1 MAELRPSRTA
11 DIYTRVED
19 YLNDKIQSA
28 ADLDQ
33 VDSLL
38 LRVHEQQG
46 LLRQELEDARKAH
59 REVQTRVEQ
68 RSQELASRA
77 EAFHLQKA
85 DVDRRLQSL
94 ARTNVSDDAA
104 SRIEARM
111 GKVRNLEI
119 AQGYLDLV
127 RRMNTLSSQVK
138 DNLHSQPVVS
148 VQAYLGLRSLLK
160 KVQDA
165 QEAAEGAAPQLVYT
179 FVRQCMD
186 LHNEVKKALEA
197 DLQETLEEMKW
208 PSKELKLLGNVSEKW
223 NTQVKLLLELQDPDL
238 IAAFADRDTSSF
250 SPATEPVVLLPLEV
264 MVQPLAARFRYHFYG
279 ERPTNRLDKPEY
291 FLNHVLDLLD
301 RHSGFM
307 SDMLDPILDERAA
320 TFESLEAVYTDAV
333 SAFIT
338 ALLPMVLA
346 KCLSF
351 LPQISQQPQLLSH
364 FIHELMAFDTAIRDT
379 WGYVPIPR
387 MLTDWRGVT
396 WTILN
401 THVYFG
407 PWLEVEKDFALSRYR
422 AIRDAPDSGDI
433 DFDADSIQ
441 TKPTKGAIRVNDL
454 LETITDR
461 YRGLSSFSQKM
472 RFLLDI
478 QLSIFDD
485 YHNHLHGA
493 LQAYLVSSH
502 TAGRLLQGQ
511 TEADAFGL
519 KGLESLTKIYGSA
532 EFLERKMSDWSD
544 DVFFLELWDEL
555 QYRAKANSSGNAS
568 VGTDL
573 RVDEVASKTSDT
585 IRSNGRDNDADTD
598 GGGLFDQTALAYRRL
613 RDRSEEEIIRAFD
626 VNLRAALDPYA
637 KYAQWSSLAATPS
650 DFASMSPS
658 PSLDGFFQT
667 TSVLLGFLADT
678 LAPGSLRRITRRY
691 CASVQRK
698 IYDNIL
704 MYHTFSAAGAS
715 QLQRD
720 LSAIKESIEKSTKLR
735 GVIGGSMK
743 RLEDAVFLLS
753 LDAATIVNA
762 SSDDGDEDGWGFGEE
777 EAGPSTENAPAAS
790 TGNDFNEK
798 EWGLWD
804 AEKLV
809 FQSNEAARKALAD
822 MGLYHL
828 SEAEARNILKRRAE
842 LNG

>member
-46 LLRQELEDARKAH
+46 LLRQQLEDARKSH
-59 REVQTRVEQ
+59 REVQARVEQ

-138 DNLHSQPVVS
+138 DNLHSQPGVS

-160 KVQDA
+160 KVQHA

-186 LHNEVKKALEA
+186 LHNEVKMALEA

-264 MVQPLAARFRYHFYG
+264 IVQPLAARFRYHFYG

-320 TFESLEAVYTDAV
+320 TFEFLEAIYTDAV

-401 THVYFG
+401 THGYFG

-544 DVFFLELWDEL
+544 DVFFLELWEEL

-658 PSLDGFFQT
+658 PSLDGFLQT

-691 CASVQRK
+691 CASVQRR

-715 QLQRD
+715 QLKRD

-777 EAGPSTENAPAAS
+777 EAGPSTENAHAAS
-790 TGNDFNEK
+790 TGNDFDEK

-828 SEAEARNILKRRAE
+828 TEAEARNILKRRAE